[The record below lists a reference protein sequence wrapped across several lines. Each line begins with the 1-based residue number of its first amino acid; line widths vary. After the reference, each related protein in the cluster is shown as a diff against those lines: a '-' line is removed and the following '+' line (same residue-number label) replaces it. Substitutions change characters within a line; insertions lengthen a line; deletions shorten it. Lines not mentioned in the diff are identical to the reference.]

1 MPIINSTRR
10 ISPLDINKDVS
21 IGVAF
26 PINQVNLFTGT
37 KTVKEQV
44 KSNLINVLLT
54 ERGERVYE
62 PEFGVGLRNLLFE
75 PDIDV
80 DNLNERINQQIQ
92 YYIPEITLLDT
103 IVNYIEDKQTLYIT
117 VSYSVNLDGTTDA
130 VQLNFNY

>member
-1 MPIINSTRR
+1 MPTYNKGFSDL
-10 ISPLDINKDVS
+10 SLDFTAHPVTGDVAKVKDTTS
-21 IGVAF
+21 
-26 PINQVNLFTGT
+26 
-37 KTVKEQV
+37 VKRG
-44 KSNLINVLLT
+44 IRNVLLT
-54 ERGERVYE
+54 ENGERLFN
-62 PEFGVGLRNLLFE
+62 PELGSGVRNLLFE

-117 VSYSVNLDGTTDA
+117 VSYSVDLDGTTDA